1 MYIATRSSG
10 HHPDVPTQI
19 SSKAGQEAKKAIGLD
34 KDDHEFRVGDQ
45 MREYLGEG
53 RRGQVLHIHRGL
65 YVFLYSKDHAENGGI
80 FVTRSKNLEPLDTR
94 PTAGPDLTKQ
104 DPSLNQ
110 HLPQYVGK
118 QAGNY
123 RHLINT
129 KVVIIKGTNKGI
141 RGLIKDT
148 TGDKARVELET
159 NNKVVPLPFDWLK
172 KRDPV
177 TGALAPL
184 QIYRVGQAVM
194 ASDRVDPS
202 QNPYANAGPIA
213 ASPGTALGGP
223 TPASGL
229 PWGMTPNPYGGVMGA
244 ERLPRDLRMVRH
256 PILMRWAAGH
266 RPSLGERHGASCMA
280 GRVRMQTGVVWS
292 SYSMNRE

>member
-1 MYIATRSSG
+1 M
-10 HHPDVPTQI
+10 
-19 SSKAGQEAKKAIGLD
+19 
-34 KDDHEFRVGDQ
+34 
-45 MREYLGEG
+45 
-53 RRGQVLHIHRGL
+53 
-65 YVFLYSKDHAENGGI
+65 AENGGI
-80 FVTRSKNLEPLDTR
+80 FVTRSKNLEPLDSR

-110 HLPQYVGK
+110 NLPQYVGK

-177 TGALAPL
+177 TGQLSPL

-194 ASDRVDPS
+194 ATERVDPS
-202 QNPYANAGPIA
+202 TNPYANAGPIGA
-213 ASPGTALGGP
+213 
-223 TPASGL
+223 TPASMAMGGRTPGAGL
-229 PWGMTPNPYGGVMGA
+229 AWGTTPNPYA
-244 ERLPRDLRMVRH
+244 N
-256 PILMRWAAGH
+256 AGS
-266 RPSLGERHGASCMA
+266 RTPAVGWGTTPNPYATTMA
-280 GRVRMQTGVVWS
+280 VSG
-292 SYSMNRE
+292 

>member
-1 MYIATRSSG
+1 M
-10 HHPDVPTQI
+10 
-19 SSKAGQEAKKAIGLD
+19 
-34 KDDHEFRVGDQ
+34 
-45 MREYLGEG
+45 
-53 RRGQVLHIHRGL
+53 
-65 YVFLYSKDHAENGGI
+65 AENGGI
-80 FVTRSKNLEPLDTR
+80 FVTRSKNLEPLDSR

-177 TGALAPL
+177 SGQLSPL
-184 QIYRVGQAVM
+184 QVFRVGQAVM

-202 QNPYANAGPIA
+202 QNPYANAGAIA
-213 ASPGTALGGP
+213 ASPGMAIGGP
-223 TPASGL
+223 TPAGGL
-229 PWGMTPNPYGGVMGA
+229 PWGMTPNPYAGGMGGRTPA
-244 ERLPRDLRMVRH
+244 PGLAYGTTPNPYAMGNRTPAVAWGTTPNPYAAAMGVSRLLQCVR
-256 PILMRWAAGH
+256 L
-266 RPSLGERHGASCMA
+266 HG
-280 GRVRMQTGVVWS
+280 
-292 SYSMNRE
+292 